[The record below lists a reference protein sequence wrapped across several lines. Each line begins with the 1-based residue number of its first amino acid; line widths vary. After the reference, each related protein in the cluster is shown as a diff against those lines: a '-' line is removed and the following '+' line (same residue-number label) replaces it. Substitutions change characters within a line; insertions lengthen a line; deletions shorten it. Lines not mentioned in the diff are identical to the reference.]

1 VAKKEH
7 GSSRPCSKQKRRELY
22 EVYELAV
29 LSAATLSTTLSLTA
43 SGEFVVVFH
52 AFALRS
58 FLTALLTMLT
68 LLAGLLTALL
78 ATASRCLLA
87 GALILAAGTHVP
99 LLIVL
104 FHSVVCHCCLF
115 LPVFE

>member
-1 VAKKEH
+1 
-7 GSSRPCSKQKRRELY
+7 LY
-22 EVYELAV
+22 EVNELAI
-29 LSAATLSTTLSLTA
+29 LTAAILFTRLSLTA
-43 SGEFVVVFH
+43 SGEFIIVFH

-58 FLTALLTMLT
+58 FLTAMLT

-87 GALILAAGTHVP
+87 AGTHVP

-104 FHSVVCHCCLF
+104 LHSVVCHCCLSSHCSNE
-115 LPVFE
+115 LL